1 MFELAPNEI
10 QSNRK
15 FRLLSYRI
23 ITQNQ
28 KRCTKL

>member
-23 ITQNQ
+23 ITQNLS
-28 KRCTKL
+28 KALH